1 MPGGTRAV
9 GRRTL
14 GVSFSSC
21 FAMSLSLAGRAVLV
35 TGASSGIGAACARAF
50 AAAGA
55 HLVLAARREDR
66 LADLAADLP
75 VPTLVLALDV
85 RDAAAVHDAL
95 TTLPDAFAALDV
107 AVNSAGLARD
117 TDPVFANA
125 VDAVDDVLDTN
136 VKGVLNV
143 LRAVVPGMKA
153 RGRGHLIQIGSTAGH
168 VVYPGGGLYCASK
181 HALRALNEGL
191 KMDLHGTPLRVT
203 SIDPGMV
210 ETDFSTVRFRGDTAR
225 AAAVYA
231 DTTPLTPDDV
241 ADAVLYAATRPLHV
255 NVLDVVMMPTVQSSA
270 HLIHRQPKPG

>member
-1 MPGGTRAV
+1 
-9 GRRTL
+9 
-14 GVSFSSC
+14 
-21 FAMSLSLAGRAVLV
+21 MSLSLTGRVVLV

-55 HLVLAARREDR
+55 HLVLAARREDL
-66 LADLAADLP
+66 LADLAASLP
-75 VPTLVLALDV
+75 VPTLPLALDV
-85 RDAAAVHDAL
+85 RDADAVYDAL

-117 TDPVFANA
+117 AAPVFENTA
-125 VDAVDDVLDTN
+125 DAVDDVLDTN

-153 RGRGHLIQIGSTAGH
+153 RGRGHLVQIGSTAGH
-168 VVYPGGGLYCASK
+168 TVYPGGTVYCASK

-231 DTTPLTPDDV
+231 DTTPLTPEDV

-255 NVLDVVMMPTVQSSA
+255 NVLDVVMMPTTQSSA
-270 HLIHRQPKPG
+270 MLIHRQPTGR